1 MNTTEMLAQLAEIK
15 TLRTNAHGEPT
26 FAQVLGPIVDELAAV
41 KAELSALQERETEL
55 KQLLA
60 AAGPDVIEGT
70 QHRASISI
78 TARTAINWQAIAQHL
93 KPSRQL
99 ITAHTTE
106 GAPFAVV
113 RISAKKTT

>member
-1 MNTTEMLAQLAEIK
+1 MNTTTTPQELAA
-15 TLRTNAHGEPT
+15 A
-26 FAQVLGPIVDELAAV
+26 VDQLAAV
-41 KAELSALQERETEL
+41 KAELSELQAREAEL
-55 KQLLA
+55 KKLLA

-70 QHRASISI
+70 QHRAAISI

>member
-1 MNTTEMLAQLAEIK
+1 MNTNTTPQELAA
-15 TLRTNAHGEPT
+15 A
-26 FAQVLGPIVDELAAV
+26 VDQLAAV
-41 KAELSALQERETEL
+41 KAELSELQAREAEL
-55 KQLLA
+55 KNILA
-60 AAGPDVIEGT
+60 AAGPDIIEGT
-70 QHRASISI
+70 QHRAAISI

-113 RISAKKTT
+113 RISAKKTS

>member
-1 MNTTEMLAQLAEIK
+1 MLAATVDQLAEVK
-15 TLRTNAHGEPT
+15 THIST
-26 FAQVLGPIVDELAAV
+26 
-41 KAELSALQERETEL
+41 LQARETEL
-55 KQLLA
+55 KQILA

-70 QHRASISI
+70 QHRAAISI

-113 RISAKKTT
+113 RISAKKTS

>member
-1 MNTTEMLAQLAEIK
+1 MNTNTTPQELAA
-15 TLRTNAHGEPT
+15 A
-26 FAQVLGPIVDELAAV
+26 VDQLAAV
-41 KAELSALQERETEL
+41 KAELSELQAREAEL

-70 QHRASISI
+70 QHRAAISI

-106 GAPFAVV
+106 GAPFAVI
-113 RISAKKTT
+113 RISAKKTS

>member
-1 MNTTEMLAQLAEIK
+1 MNINTTPQELAA
-15 TLRTNAHGEPT
+15 A
-26 FAQVLGPIVDELAAV
+26 VDQLAAV
-41 KAELSALQERETEL
+41 KAELSALQEREAEL

-60 AAGPDVIEGT
+60 AAGPDIIEGT
-70 QHRASISI
+70 QHRAAISI

-106 GAPFAVV
+106 GTPFAVV
-113 RISAKKTT
+113 RISAKKTS

>member
-1 MNTTEMLAQLAEIK
+1 MNTTTTPQELAA
-15 TLRTNAHGEPT
+15 A
-26 FAQVLGPIVDELAAV
+26 VDQLAAV
-41 KAELSALQERETEL
+41 KAELSALQEREAEL

-70 QHRASISI
+70 QHRAAISIS
-78 TARTAINWQAIAQHL
+78 ARTAINWQAIAQHL

-113 RISAKKTT
+113 RISAKKTS

>member
-1 MNTTEMLAQLAEIK
+1 MNTTTTPQELAA
-15 TLRTNAHGEPT
+15 A
-26 FAQVLGPIVDELAAV
+26 VDQLAAV
-41 KAELSALQERETEL
+41 KAELSELQAREAEL

-60 AAGPDVIEGT
+60 AAGPDIIEGT
-70 QHRASISI
+70 QHRAAISIS
-78 TARTAINWQAIAQHL
+78 ARTAINWQAIAQHL

-113 RISAKKTT
+113 RISAKKTS